1 MKKTIAL
8 SACIAAF
15 GLFGQVA
22 GLVSRD
28 IGDPEMNRWEP
39 GTWVTAGGD
48 VLAIDD
54 RPADGPKGAKALRFE
69 TRYAARAFGGW
80 NASLK
85 NNILPGRPV
94 KLTGWVRLGNDKSH
108 GFEFSFTDANTNDFK
123 LSMMEA
129 SAKAGDR
136 NRNLKLSREWQKF
149 VMYFPAEVNAKKGG
163 KAPLRFPVR
172 FSSVSQSNWGDR
184 NNPEAVTRLLDIYDF
199 RLHTD
204 MSGVPESER
213 PYEFSVSYPVVG
225 NTFFFGV
232 DRPQLKIS
240 AGSWIGREQTL
251 RFKAKIIAADGAET
265 KLQIPDFKVLDGG
278 SLSVDLPKNCSVPG
292 AYKVILSA
300 VGFPKE
306 ITGTSRYV
314 VCLKPRELTYDEKLA
329 SGYGI
334 NIHGGSYVGYEKFA
348 RLGFTWVRDY
358 AYTYGWMV
366 RARGEGGY
374 TGWPW
379 YPKIVKAAED
389 VGLMTLPCLMGA
401 VQIKR
406 DAKDDNDPSFT
417 PNNEWRRQ
425 MALIVNSFPTLM
437 AWELDNETDNNMH
450 RTLDGYGRYC
460 QAFGDIVKATRP
472 DAMSV
477 APGLAGIYVDQTRKL
492 VERGYFRNIDV
503 VNGHRYCGKDGPEYS
518 KANLNTGMSEAKPAY
533 LRDVWRHWKRAAT
546 CDGRFRQL
554 WVTEWGWD
562 TIAGQPVTE
571 WEQAAYLQRKWVLA
585 MGNGVEKMFWYWY
598 YDDDVPNP
606 NYFFVGCGIFD
617 RYRNPKPSAASFAAL
632 RTFIPGAYEYIGTA
646 NFGPKLNHMAQI
658 LKAEGKIVALAYKI
672 NKDGPDLVID
682 DEKAEK
688 ITDMFGRELKPGR
701 RKLDIAPTWYVGL
714 DKDSDWLKQCPMDII
729 SDFYVRNVG
738 GEAIKVELTQPGRF
752 EYSVNPPKGWKV
764 EKRDYG
770 FDVTGPAGLE
780 RGNTSFTVTGRN
792 GDVSKTMSV
801 EVDVVPQA
809 YAKTYAAGFDGEF
822 KLEVVNQSAYV
833 QNFKVKASLP
843 EGWAVEPAETTTGEL
858 KPEEM
863 TTLRFKLVKSTA
875 IDPKSGVA
883 SPKFSIVNSTGLQ
896 VDYAPIIPRVW
907 AMRSI
912 KPGSITFD
920 GDLSDWDERFRLNS
934 FMVGPSGD
942 KDRSKFYFAHA
953 EDGLYMAMD
962 IDDSKCFVADPGSF
976 WRAADCF
983 ELQLTTPGGVKFKDT
998 EPWCAYDHQ
1007 FWICP
1012 MKSEGKVFAGFWAN
1026 CKDQKSSS
1034 PMEDVKSSVVTTP
1047 RGYRAEVFIPAS
1059 RLHGWEKAR
1068 PGAEM
1073 ALSFTLAVQGL
1084 VKEHELYWPSSKKEQ
1099 AMKKPWMWAR
1109 VELVK

>member
-1 MKKTIAL
+1 
-8 SACIAAF
+8 
-15 GLFGQVA
+15 
-22 GLVSRD
+22 
-28 IGDPEMNRWEP
+28 
-39 GTWVTAGGD
+39 
-48 VLAIDD
+48 
-54 RPADGPKGAKALRFE
+54 
-69 TRYAARAFGGW
+69 
-80 NASLK
+80 
-85 NNILPGRPV
+85 
-94 KLTGWVRLGNDKSH
+94 
-108 GFEFSFTDANTNDFK
+108 
-123 LSMMEA
+123 
-129 SAKAGDR
+129 
-136 NRNLKLSREWQKF
+136 
-149 VMYFPAEVNAKKGG
+149 
-163 KAPLRFPVR
+163 
-172 FSSVSQSNWGDR
+172 
-184 NNPEAVTRLLDIYDF
+184 
-199 RLHTD
+199 
-204 MSGVPESER
+204 
-213 PYEFSVSYPVVG
+213 
-225 NTFFFGV
+225 
-232 DRPQLKIS
+232 
-240 AGSWIGREQTL
+240 
-251 RFKAKIIAADGAET
+251 
-265 KLQIPDFKVLDGG
+265 
-278 SLSVDLPKNCSVPG
+278 
-292 AYKVILSA
+292 
-300 VGFPKE
+300 
-306 ITGTSRYV
+306 
-314 VCLKPRELTYDEKLA
+314 
-329 SGYGI
+329 
-334 NIHGGSYVGYEKFA
+334 
-348 RLGFTWVRDY
+348 
-358 AYTYGWMV
+358 
-366 RARGEGGY
+366 
-374 TGWPW
+374 
-379 YPKIVKAAED
+379 
-389 VGLMTLPCLMGA
+389 
-401 VQIKR
+401 
-406 DAKDDNDPSFT
+406 
-417 PNNEWRRQ
+417 
-425 MALIVNSFPTLM
+425 
-437 AWELDNETDNNMH
+437 
-450 RTLDGYGRYC
+450 
-460 QAFGDIVKATRP
+460 
-472 DAMSV
+472 
-477 APGLAGIYVDQTRKL
+477 
-492 VERGYFRNIDV
+492 
-503 VNGHRYCGKDGPEYS
+503 
-518 KANLNTGMSEAKPAY
+518 
-533 LRDVWRHWKRAAT
+533 
-546 CDGRFRQL
+546 
-554 WVTEWGWD
+554 
-562 TIAGQPVTE
+562 
-571 WEQAAYLQRKWVLA
+571 
-585 MGNGVEKMFWYWY
+585 
-598 YDDDVPNP
+598 
-606 NYFFVGCGIFD
+606 
-617 RYRNPKPSAASFAAL
+617 
-632 RTFIPGAYEYIGTA
+632 
-646 NFGPKLNHMAQI
+646 MAQI

-672 NKDGPDLVID
+672 NKDGPDLVIN

-843 EGWAVEPAETTTGEL
+843 EGWAVEPAETMTGEL

-920 GDLSDWDERFRLNS
+920 GDLSDWDERYRLNS

-942 KDRSKFYFAHA
+942 KDKSKFYFAHA

-962 IDDSKCFVADPGSF
+962 VDDSKCFVADPGSF

-1059 RLHGWEKAR
+1059 RLYGWEKAR